1 MSMKE
6 YGTNKKLEIEN
17 IFLGLGSNQGDRE
30 LNLKNSIKLL
40 NSRVGKVLNTS
51 GIYESEPWGV
61 KNQNYFLNQVIEIE
75 THIDPNDLLN
85 ICKKIEY
92 DMGRKPEIR
101 WGKRIID
108 IDILYYQSKI
118 INQENLKIPHKLMHD
133 RKFVMIPLNE
143 LNENHLHPILKI
155 TNKEILNKCIDSCN
169 VKYYGN

>member
-1 MSMKE
+1 MSTKE
-6 YGTNKKLEIEN
+6 YGTNKKLEIDN

-30 LNLKNSIKLL
+30 LNLKNSINLL

-75 THIDPNDLLN
+75 THFDPNDLLN
-85 ICKKIEY
+85 ICKNIEY

-101 WGKRIID
+101 WGKRVID
-108 IDILYYQSKI
+108 IDILYYQSKV
-118 INQENLKIPHKLMHD
+118 INQENLKIPHKLMQD
-133 RKFVMIPLNE
+133 RKFVMIPLND

>member
-1 MSMKE
+1 MSTKE
-6 YGTNKKLEIEN
+6 YGTNKKLEIDN

-85 ICKKIEY
+85 ICKNIEY

-101 WGKRIID
+101 WGKRAID
-108 IDILYYQSKI
+108 IDILYYQSKV
-118 INQENLKIPHKLMHD
+118 INQEKLIIPHKLMHE
-133 RKFVMIPLNE
+133 RKFVMIPLND
-143 LNENHLHPILKI
+143 LSENHLHPILNI
-155 TNKEILNKCIDSCN
+155 TNKEILNKCIDSCK

>member
-1 MSMKE
+1 MSTKE

-51 GIYESEPWGV
+51 GIYESEPWGF

-85 ICKKIEY
+85 ICKNIEY

-101 WGKRIID
+101 WGKRVID

-118 INQENLKIPHKLMHD
+118 INQEKLIIPHKLMHE
-133 RKFVMIPLNE
+133 RKFVMIPLND

>member
-1 MSMKE
+1 MSTKE

-30 LNLKNSIKLL
+30 LNLRNSIKLL

-75 THIDPNDLLN
+75 TLIDPNDLLN
-85 ICKKIEY
+85 ICKNIEY

-101 WGKRIID
+101 WGKRVID
-108 IDILYYQSKI
+108 IDILYYQSKV
-118 INQENLKIPHKLMHD
+118 INQENLKIPHKLMHE
-133 RKFVMIPLNE
+133 RKFIMIPLND

>member
-1 MSMKE
+1 MSTKE
-6 YGTNKKLEIEN
+6 FGTNKKLEIEN

-51 GIYESEPWGV
+51 GIYESEPWGF
-61 KNQNYFLNQVIEIE
+61 KNQNYFLNQAIEIE

-85 ICKKIEY
+85 ICKNIEY
-92 DMGRKPEIR
+92 DMGRKPERR
-101 WGKRIID
+101 WGKRVID
-108 IDILYYQSKI
+108 IDILYYQSKVMNEEKLI
-118 INQENLKIPHKLMHD
+118 IPHKLMHE
-133 RKFVMIPLNE
+133 RKFVMIPLND

-155 TNKEILNKCIDSCN
+155 TNKEILNKCIDSCK

>member
-1 MSMKE
+1 MSTKE

-51 GIYESEPWGV
+51 EIYESEPWGV

-75 THIDPNDLLN
+75 TRIDPNDLLN
-85 ICKKIEY
+85 ICKNIEY

-101 WGKRIID
+101 WGKRVID
-108 IDILYYQSKI
+108 IDILYYQSKV
-118 INQENLKIPHKLMHD
+118 INQENLKIPHKLMHE
-133 RKFVMIPLNE
+133 RKFVMIPLND

-155 TNKEILNKCIDSCN
+155 TNKEILNKCIDSCK

>member
-1 MSMKE
+1 MSTKE

-85 ICKKIEY
+85 ICKNIEY

-101 WGKRIID
+101 WGKRVID

-118 INQENLKIPHKLMHD
+118 INQENLKIPHKLMQE
-133 RKFVMIPLNE
+133 RKFVMIPLND

>member
-1 MSMKE
+1 MSTKE

-75 THIDPNDLLN
+75 THFDPNDLLN
-85 ICKKIEY
+85 ICKIVAY
-92 DMGRKPEIR
+92 LP
-101 WGKRIID
+101 
-108 IDILYYQSKI
+108 
-118 INQENLKIPHKLMHD
+118 
-133 RKFVMIPLNE
+133 
-143 LNENHLHPILKI
+143 NHIQ
-155 TNKEILNKCIDSCN
+155 ILNLN
-169 VKYYGN
+169 

>member
-1 MSMKE
+1 MSTKE

-85 ICKKIEY
+85 ICKNIEY

-101 WGKRIID
+101 WGKRVID
-108 IDILYYQSKI
+108 IDILYYHSKI
-118 INQENLKIPHKLMHD
+118 INQEKLIIPHKLMHE
-133 RKFVMIPLNE
+133 RKFVMIPLND

-155 TNKEILNKCIDSCN
+155 TNKEILNKCIDSSK

>member
-1 MSMKE
+1 MSTKE

-40 NSRVGKVLNTS
+40 NSKAGKVLNTS
-51 GIYESEPWGV
+51 RIYESEPWGV

-75 THIDPNDLLN
+75 THIDPIDLLN
-85 ICKKIEY
+85 ICKNIEY
-92 DMGRKPEIR
+92 DMGRNPEIR
-101 WGKRIID
+101 WGKRVID
-108 IDILYYQSKI
+108 IDILYYQSRV
-118 INQENLKIPHKLMHD
+118 INQKKLIIPHKLMQE
-133 RKFVMIPLNE
+133 RKFVMIPLND

-155 TNKEILNKCIDSCN
+155 TNKEILNNCIDSCK

>member
-1 MSMKE
+1 MSTKE

-17 IFLGLGSNQGDRE
+17 IFLGIGSNQGDRE

-51 GIYESEPWGV
+51 GIYESEPWGF

-85 ICKKIEY
+85 ICKNIEY

-101 WGKRIID
+101 WGKRVID
-108 IDILYYQSKI
+108 IDILYYQSKV
-118 INQENLKIPHKLMHD
+118 INEEKLIIPHKLMHE
-133 RKFVMIPLNE
+133 RKFVMIPLND

-155 TNKEILNKCIDSCN
+155 TNKEILNKCIDSCK
-169 VKYYGN
+169 VKHYGN

>member
-1 MSMKE
+1 MSTKE

-85 ICKKIEY
+85 ICKNIEY

-118 INQENLKIPHKLMHD
+118 INQENLKIPHKLMQE

>member
-1 MSMKE
+1 MSTKE

-85 ICKKIEY
+85 ICKNIEY

-101 WGKRIID
+101 WGKRVID

-118 INQENLKIPHKLMHD
+118 INQEKLIIPHKLMHK
-133 RKFVMIPLNE
+133 RKFVMIPLND

-155 TNKEILNKCIDSCN
+155 TNKEILNKCIDSCK
-169 VKYYGN
+169 VKHYGN

>member
-1 MSMKE
+1 MSTKE

-85 ICKKIEY
+85 ICKNIEY

-101 WGKRIID
+101 WGKRVID
-108 IDILYYQSKI
+108 IDILYYHSKI
-118 INQENLKIPHKLMHD
+118 INQEKLIIPHKLMHE
-133 RKFVMIPLNE
+133 RKFVMIPLND

>member
-1 MSMKE
+1 MSTKE

-51 GIYESEPWGV
+51 GIYESEPWGF

-85 ICKKIEY
+85 ICKNIEY

-118 INQENLKIPHKLMHD
+118 INQENLKIPHKLMQD
-133 RKFVMIPLNE
+133 RKFVMIPLND